1 MFFSFLLK
9 AGIFKR
15 LGKYDTDKEETSK
28 NYARGRI
35 KHTILFQWYNTVITQ
50 HFVNNFQDS
59 TKLLSA
65 SAPISWL
72 YFLLAAVILI
82 SLVMLMILWMLF
94 LAQLR
99 FGLFFLRTSQSQAR
113 AVTSEQTRVEIC
125 LAISWNACLIT
136 TIF

>member
-82 SLVMLMILWMLF
+82 SLVMTMILWMLF
-94 LAQLR
+94 LAQLC
-99 FGLFFLRTSQSQAR
+99 FGLFFLRTSQSSDLWANQGRNLSGYFMECMLNNYHILKA
-113 AVTSEQTRVEIC
+113 
-125 LAISWNACLIT
+125 
-136 TIF
+136 